1 MVYSCGVRNARSCA
15 FAGVKARILLSVD
28 ETRPNFDTVCF
39 RERRRALIPRAPVPL
54 DRARESGNVRIR
66 KLLLVIAAALTIAI
80 VLTACGGSE
89 EGQTPDDAVAPD
101 APERTQQQSAEE
113 QASAPE
119 DPTLNITV
127 PSMERISNAPIPD
140 TFGEDEEAL
149 KNFAGIHLQGTGF
162 PWQDEANVYIA
173 GHRLGYP
180 NTPSFLAFWD
190 IDNVVEGDQIFV
202 TDANGRE
209 YTYEVFQTLEVDP
222 TDLFVTEPL
231 EGRNI
236 LTLQSCTLP
245 DYERRV
251 VVQAELQDTRA

>member
-1 MVYSCGVRNARSCA
+1 
-15 FAGVKARILLSVD
+15 
-28 ETRPNFDTVCF
+28 
-39 RERRRALIPRAPVPL
+39 
-54 DRARESGNVRIR
+54 VRIR
-66 KLLLVIAAALTIAI
+66 KLLLVVAAALATAF

-89 EGQTPDDAVAPD
+89 ESPPDEAVAPD
-101 APERTQQQSAEE
+101 APEQAQRQSAEE
-113 QASAPE
+113 QANAPA
-119 DPTLNITV
+119 DPTLRLTV
-127 PSMERISNAPIPD
+127 PSMERINNAPIPD
-140 TFGEDEEAL
+140 TLGDDEEAL
-149 KNFAGIHLQGTGF
+149 KNFVGIHLQGTGF

-180 NTPSFLAFWD
+180 NTDSFLAFWD
-190 IDNVVEGDQIFV
+190 IDNVAEGDQIFV

-222 TDLFVTEPL
+222 TDLFVTEPQ

-251 VVQAELQDTRA
+251 IVQAELRDSRA

>member
-1 MVYSCGVRNARSCA
+1 
-15 FAGVKARILLSVD
+15 
-28 ETRPNFDTVCF
+28 
-39 RERRRALIPRAPVPL
+39 
-54 DRARESGNVRIR
+54 VRIR
-66 KLLLVIAAALTIAI
+66 KLLLVVASALATAF

-89 EGQTPDDAVAPD
+89 ESPPDEAVAPD
-101 APERTQQQSAEE
+101 APEQAQQQSAEE
-113 QASAPE
+113 QANAPE
-119 DPTLNITV
+119 DPTLTLTV
-127 PSMERISNAPIPD
+127 PSMERISDAPIPD
-140 TFGEDEEAL
+140 TLGDDEEAL

-180 NTPSFLAFWD
+180 NTASFLAFWD
-190 IDNVVEGDQIFV
+190 IDNVVEGDRIFV
-202 TDANGRE
+202 SDANGRE

-222 TDLFVTEPL
+222 TDLFVTEPQ

-251 VVQAELQDTRA
+251 VVQAELQDARA

>member
-1 MVYSCGVRNARSCA
+1 
-15 FAGVKARILLSVD
+15 
-28 ETRPNFDTVCF
+28 
-39 RERRRALIPRAPVPL
+39 
-54 DRARESGNVRIR
+54 VRIR
-66 KLLLVIAAALTIAI
+66 KLLLVIAALATAF

-89 EGQTPDDAVAPD
+89 ESPPDEAVAPD
-101 APERTQQQSAEE
+101 APQQTQRQSAEE
-113 QASAPE
+113 QANAPE

-127 PSMERISNAPIPD
+127 PSMERINNAPIPD
-140 TFGEDEEAL
+140 TLGDDEEAL

-180 NTPSFLAFWD
+180 NTASFLAFWD
-190 IDNVVEGDQIFV
+190 IDNVAEGDQIFV

-209 YTYEVFQTLEVDP
+209 YTYEVFQSLEVDP

-251 VVQAELQDTRA
+251 IVQAELQDTRA

>member
-1 MVYSCGVRNARSCA
+1 
-15 FAGVKARILLSVD
+15 
-28 ETRPNFDTVCF
+28 
-39 RERRRALIPRAPVPL
+39 
-54 DRARESGNVRIR
+54 VRIR
-66 KLLLVIAAALTIAI
+66 KLLLVIAAALAIA
-80 VLTACGGSE
+80 VALTACGGSE
-89 EGQTPDDAVAPD
+89 DGQVPDDAVVPD

-113 QASAPE
+113 QANAPE

-140 TFGEDEEAL
+140 TFGDDEVAL

-190 IDNVVEGDQIFV
+190 IDSVVEGDQIFV

-209 YTYEVFQTLEVDP
+209 YTYEVFQNLEVDP

-251 VVQAELQDTRA
+251 IVQAELQDTRA